1 MQDLNTIEGRLDA
14 VKEVVEE
21 EEMFHSI
28 QNGHWPITPSL
39 SQL

>member
-14 VKEVVEE
+14 VTEVIEK
-21 EEMFHSI
+21 EEMFHAI
-28 QNGHWPITPSL
+28 QIGYSPIVRSL